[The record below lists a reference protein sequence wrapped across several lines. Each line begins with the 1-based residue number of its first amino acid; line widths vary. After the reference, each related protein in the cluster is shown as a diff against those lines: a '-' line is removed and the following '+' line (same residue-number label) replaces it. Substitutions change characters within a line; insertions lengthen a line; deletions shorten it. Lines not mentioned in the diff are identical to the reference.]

1 VAAGIIGL
9 NGIPVTSG
17 DWSLMLDQ
25 NFGDG
30 SGLGNVV
37 QGIADVEQCLQIIL
51 TTARGSDLLRPDFA
65 VDLIQYIDL
74 PITQSLPHIVRDVS
88 AAIAKWEKRVT
99 LIAVTATLVQSG
111 SQAGAQMLVA
121 IEWQLKLGGVVQNT
135 TVTIGRLPNA

>member
-9 NGIPVTSG
+9 NGVPVTSG

-65 VDLIQYIDL
+65 VDLIQYIDK

-88 AAIAKWEKRVT
+88 AAIAKWEPRVT
-99 LIAVTATLVQSG
+99 LIAVSAALVTAG
-111 SQAGAQMLVA
+111 SQAGAQLQVT
-121 IEWQLKLGGVVQNT
+121 IEWQLTLGGVVQT
-135 TVTIGRLPNA
+135 TTIGIPRLQP